1 MGKAG
6 KAAASTPLYIRRE
19 ASLFPLFSFS
29 LPSRAL
35 SAPSGHL
42 PHREGKENGRSFEP
56 TCASNECAFAGSWR
70 DVPYKYAALRVLTQ
84 FTTSLKAGMSDRAPL
99 RFPHLSFIQ
108 LEPYPASFARHLP
121 HAGKALMRGRRCSHF
136 AVFPMGETVLSF
148 SALETHFPTFFHTA
162 SALSA
167 STGHLPGRLTLRGKP
182 AIADLRALPDLY
194 CGEAATTTLNPSF
207 SLCHQ
212 KKEPAFAGSFCI
224 STIYFLLK
232 A

>member
-6 KAAASTPLYIRRE
+6 KAAASTPSYIRRE

-29 LPSRAL
+29 LPERAL
-35 SAPSGHL
+35 FAPTGHL
-42 PHREGKENGRSFEP
+42 PHLEEKANGRSFEP
-56 TCASNECAFAGSWR
+56 TCASNECAFAESWR

-84 FTTSLKAGMSDRAPL
+84 CTTSLKAGMSDRAPL
-99 RFPHLSFIQ
+99 RFPHLSFIR
-108 LEPYPASFARHLP
+108 LEPYPARFARHLP
-121 HAGKALMRGRRCSHF
+121 HARKAFRF
-136 AVFPMGETVLSF
+136 FP
-148 SALETHFPTFFHTA
+148 LEMHFPTLFHTA

-167 STGHLPGRLTLRGKP
+167 PMWYLPRGADDTREICHRRPSGIVRFILRRCRHHNLEP
-182 AIADLRALPDLY
+182 II
-194 CGEAATTTLNPSF
+194 F
-207 SLCHQ
+207 SLSS